1 MTADQTADTAAA
13 RRPGRTRLRRS
24 GAVLTAAAAL
34 LALAACSSSS
44 SATAGASASA
54 TASAGSSSSTAA
66 SPAVTGKITVFA
78 ASSLQQVFTKLGNQ
92 FEAANPGAKV
102 TFNFSGSGT
111 LAASIT
117 SGAPADVFA
126 AASDA
131 TMATV
136 TKAGDNSGAPVTFT
150 KNILEIATAPGNP
163 KHITSLADLT
173 KPGIKVALCAVTEPC
188 GAAAVTALK
197 DAGVKL
203 KPVTYE
209 QDVTS
214 AQNVVQL
221 GEVDASLV
229 YRTNVLGAG
238 GKITGVDFPTAVQ
251 AITDYPIAVL
261 KDAPNAA
268 GAQAFVNYILSAQG
282 QQVLTAAGFESP

>member
-1 MTADQTADTAAA
+1 MTVALSSRA
-13 RRPGRTRLRRS
+13 TR
-24 GAVLTAAAAL
+24 AAAAVTAATAL
-34 LALAACSSSS
+34 LTLSACGSSSKAASPVSTASSSS
-44 SATAGASASA
+44 SPAVSPSAS
-54 TASAGSSSSTAA
+54 GSSVSGT
-66 SPAVTGKITVFA
+66 VTVFA
-78 ASSLQQVFTKLGNQ
+78 ASSLQQVFTTLGKEFQ
-92 FEAANPGAKV
+92 AANPGAKV
-102 TFNFSGSGT
+102 SFNFSGSGT

-136 TKAGDNSGAPVTFT
+136 TKAGDNAAAPVTFT
-150 KNILEIATAPGNP
+150 KNILEIAVAPGNP

-173 KPGIKVALCAVTEPC
+173 KPGIKVALCAATEPC

-238 GKITGVDFPTAVQ
+238 GKISGVTFPTAAQ
-251 AITDYPIAVL
+251 AVTDYPIAVL
-261 KDAPNAA
+261 KKAPNSA
-268 GAQAFVNYILSAQG
+268 GAQAFVNFVLSAQG
-282 QQVLTAAGFESP
+282 QQVLTAAGFEQP

>member
-1 MTADQTADTAAA
+1 MTADQTVDTTAA

-24 GAVLTAAAAL
+24 GAALTAAAAL

-44 SATAGASASA
+44 GSTTAGASSSASA
-54 TASAGSSSSTAA
+54 ASSSSAAA
-66 SPAVTGKITVFA
+66 SPAITGKITVFA
-78 ASSLQQVFTKLGNQ
+78 AASLQQVFTQLGKQ
-92 FEAANPGAKV
+92 FEAAHPGAKV
-102 TFNFSGSGT
+102 SFNFSGSGT

-136 TKAGDNSGAPVTFT
+136 TKAGDNAGAPVTFT

-188 GAAAVTALK
+188 GAAAVIALK
-197 DAGVKL
+197 DAGVNL

-229 YRTNVLGAG
+229 YKTNILGAG
-238 GKITGVDFPTAVQ
+238 GKITGVNFPTAVQ

-282 QQVLTAAGFESP
+282 QQVLTAAGFENP

>member
-1 MTADQTADTAAA
+1 MTVALSHRATRAAA
-13 RRPGRTRLRRS
+13 
-24 GAVLTAAAAL
+24 AVTAAAAL
-34 LALAACSSSS
+34 LTLSACGSSSKAASPAPTASS
-44 SATAGASASA
+44 SASASGA
-54 TASAGSSSSTAA
+54 ASTA
-66 SPAVTGKITVFA
+66 AVTGKITVFA
-78 ASSLQQVFTKLGNQ
+78 ASSLQQVFTTLGKEFQ
-92 FEAANPGAKV
+92 AAHPGAKV
-102 TFNFSGSGT
+102 SFNFSGSGT

-117 SGAPADVFA
+117 AGAPADVFA

-136 TKAGDNSGAPVTFT
+136 TKAGDNASAPVTFT

-173 KPGIKVALCAVTEPC
+173 KPGIKVALCAATEPC
-188 GAAAVTALK
+188 GAAAVIALK

-221 GEVDASLV
+221 GQVDASLV
-229 YRTNVLGAG
+229 YRTNILGAA
-238 GKITGVDFPTAVQ
+238 GKITGVTFPTAAQ

-261 KDAPNAA
+261 KDAPNSA
-268 GAQAFVNYILSAQG
+268 GAQAFVNFILSAQG
-282 QQVLTAAGFESP
+282 QQVLTAAGFEQP

>member
-1 MTADQTADTAAA
+1 MTVALSNRAARAAA
-13 RRPGRTRLRRS
+13 
-24 GAVLTAAAAL
+24 AVTAAAAL
-34 LALAACSSSS
+34 LTLSACGSSS
-44 SATAGASASA
+44 T
-54 TASAGSSSSTAA
+54 SAGSSASASSTASAPAAA
-66 SPAVTGKITVFA
+66 SPSSTAVTGKITVFA
-78 ASSLQQVFTKLGNQ
+78 ASSLQQVFTTLGKQ

-102 TFNFSGSGT
+102 SFNFSGSGT

-117 SGAPADVFA
+117 AGAPADVFA

-136 TKAGDNSGAPVTFT
+136 TKASDNAGAPVTFT

-173 KPGIKVALCAVTEPC
+173 KPGIKVALCAATEPC
-188 GAAAVTALK
+188 GAAAVIALK

-203 KPVTYE
+203 TPVTYE
-209 QDVTS
+209 QDVNS

-221 GEVDASLV
+221 GQVDASLV
-229 YRTNVLGAG
+229 YRTNVLGAA
-238 GKITGVDFPTAVQ
+238 GKITGVSFPTAVQ

-261 KDAPNAA
+261 KNAPNAA
-268 GAQAFVNYILSAQG
+268 GAQAFVNYVLSAQG
-282 QQVLTAAGFESP
+282 QQVLTAAGFEKP